1 LIEQALT
8 SLRFTSM
15 KMIFYILMVT
25 FALSCSKEEK
35 IEICNTDEPL
45 EQISWLK
52 SIVQSIMDNGS
63 PSEVVVFV
71 YKGNDVFLINPCMG
85 CADGLTTVYDC
96 NGNEICKFGG
106 FAGFNT
112 CPDFDQTAVEK
123 AVLFRKN

>member
-1 LIEQALT
+1 
-8 SLRFTSM
+8 M
-15 KMIFYILMVT
+15 KRIFYILLVT
-25 FALSCSKEEK
+25 FALSCGKEEK
-35 IEICNTDEPL
+35 IEICNTDKPL

-71 YKGNDVFLINPCMG
+71 YKGNDVILINPCMG

-106 FAGFNT
+106 IAGFNT
-112 CPDFDQTAVEK
+112 CPDFDQTAIEK
-123 AVLFRKN
+123 TVLYRKN